1 MLFLLEYF
9 MFLAMKFNFVF
20 FSFLISILGCSK
32 LNDTEKPV
40 IKIISPNQ
48 NDTIPA
54 SSSEVSLQFTAI
66 DNIALSSL
74 ILEINDTNGSTYFA
88 DSKKLYGKNYSYK
101 NSFVVLKNTKL
112 KALVMKVHVLD
123 DAKNDCVSTTTFYL
137 AP

>member
-1 MLFLLEYF
+1 MIE
-9 MFLAMKFNFVF
+9 AMKFFFVLF
-20 FSFLISILGCSK
+20 TFLFSILGCSK
-32 LNDTEKPV
+32 LNDIEKPV
-40 IKIISPNQ
+40 ITIISPNQ
-48 NDTIPA
+48 NDTITA
-54 SSSEVSLQFTAI
+54 SYSEVSLQFTAT

-88 DSKKLYGKNYSYK
+88 DSKKMYGKNYSYK

>member
-1 MLFLLEYF
+1 MIA
-9 MFLAMKFNFVF
+9 AMKFFFVLF
-20 FSFLISILGCSK
+20 TFLFSILGCSK

-40 IKIISPNQ
+40 ITIISPNS

-54 SSSEVSLQFTAI
+54 SLSEVNLQFTAT

-88 DSKKLYGKNYSYK
+88 DSKKMYGKNYSYK

>member
-1 MLFLLEYF
+1 MIA
-9 MFLAMKFNFVF
+9 AMKFFFVLLT
-20 FSFLISILGCSK
+20 FLFSILGCSK

-40 IKIISPNQ
+40 ITIISPNS

-54 SSSEVSLQFTAI
+54 SLSEVNLQFTAT

-74 ILEINDTNGSTYFA
+74 ILEINDTNGSNYFA
-88 DSKKLYGKNYSYK
+88 DSKKMYGKNYSYK

>member
-1 MLFLLEYF
+1 MIA
-9 MFLAMKFNFVF
+9 AMKFFFVLF
-20 FSFLISILGCSK
+20 TFLFSILGCSK

-40 IKIISPNQ
+40 ITIISPNS

-54 SSSEVSLQFTAI
+54 SLSEVNLQFTAT

-74 ILEINDTNGSTYFA
+74 ILEINDTNGSNYFA
-88 DSKKLYGKNYSYK
+88 DSKEIYGKNYSYK

-123 DAKNDCVSTTTFYL
+123 DAKNECVSTRTFYL

>member
-1 MLFLLEYF
+1 
-9 MFLAMKFNFVF
+9 MFAAMKFFFVLF
-20 FSFLISILGCSK
+20 TFLFSILGCSK

-40 IKIISPNQ
+40 ITIISLNS

-54 SSSEVSLQFTAI
+54 SLSEVNLQFTAT

-74 ILEINDTNGSTYFA
+74 ILEINDTNGSNYFA
-88 DSKKLYGKNYSYK
+88 DSKVIYGKNYSYK
-101 NSFVVLKNTKL
+101 NSFAVVKNTKL

-123 DAKNDCVSTTTFYL
+123 DAKNECVSTRTFYL

>member
-1 MLFLLEYF
+1 MIA
-9 MFLAMKFNFVF
+9 AMKFFFVLLT
-20 FSFLISILGCSK
+20 FLFSILGCSK

-40 IKIISPNQ
+40 ITIISPNS

-54 SSSEVSLQFTAI
+54 SLSEVNLQFTAT

-74 ILEINDTNGSTYFA
+74 ILEINDTNGSNYFA
-88 DSKKLYGKNYSYK
+88 DSKVIYGKNYSYK
-101 NSFVVLKNTKL
+101 NSFAVVKNTKL

-123 DAKNDCVSTTTFYL
+123 DAKNECVSTRTFYL

>member
-1 MLFLLEYF
+1 MIA
-9 MFLAMKFNFVF
+9 AMKFFFVLLT
-20 FSFLISILGCSK
+20 FLFSILGCSK

-40 IKIISPNQ
+40 ITIISPNS

-54 SSSEVSLQFTAI
+54 SLSEVNLQFTAT

-88 DSKKLYGKNYSYK
+88 DSKKMYGKNYSYK

>member
-1 MLFLLEYF
+1 
-9 MFLAMKFNFVF
+9 MFAAMKFFFVLF
-20 FSFLISILGCSK
+20 TFLFSILGCSK

-40 IKIISPNQ
+40 ITIISPNS

-54 SSSEVSLQFTAI
+54 SLSEVNLQFTAT

-74 ILEINDTNGSTYFA
+74 ILEINDTNGSNYFA
-88 DSKKLYGKNYSYK
+88 DSKVIYGKNYSYK
-101 NSFVVLKNTKL
+101 NSFAVVKNTKL

-123 DAKNDCVSTTTFYL
+123 DAKNECVSTRTFYL

>member
-1 MLFLLEYF
+1 
-9 MFLAMKFNFVF
+9 MFAAMKFFFVLF
-20 FSFLISILGCSK
+20 TFLFSILGCSK

-40 IKIISPNQ
+40 ITIISPKS

-54 SSSEVSLQFTAI
+54 SLSEVNLQFTAT

-88 DSKKLYGKNYSYK
+88 DSKKMYGKNYSYK

-123 DAKNDCVSTTTFYL
+123 DAKNDCVSKTTFYL